1 MNTNAKRQTKELP
14 GQSIQKLE
22 EEKKAQEN
30 IKQSNKSVW
39 DYLHEIESE
48 VYQLKHAA
56 EVNELQKTAKCY
68 DDAMK
73 NINKALIYV
82 EKTETVRSKEE
93 INKNKPKRERKEP
106 YSSRMV
112 GVVVIDGKKKDKWEI
127 QKTENSPILTKYRAH
142 KTEGLN
148 EEQQEHIKKTLNEM
162 EEQIKMIQ
170 DDYTVQQ
177 YKTFITQCLYPKVD
191 ESKF

>member
-1 MNTNAKRQTKELP
+1 MARGIKRQTKELP
-14 GQSIQKLE
+14 GQSIQKVE

-30 IKQSNKSVW
+30 VKQANKSVW
-39 DYLHEIESE
+39 DLIHEVESE
-48 VYQLKHAA
+48 VHQLKQAA

-82 EKTETVRSKEE
+82 EKTETIRSKEE
-93 INKNKPKRERKEP
+93 VNKSKPKREKTQP
-106 YSSRMV
+106 YSARMV
-112 GVVVIDGKKKDKWEI
+112 GVVVVDGKKKDKWEI
-127 QKTENSPILTKYRAH
+127 QKTETSPILTKYKAH
-142 KTEGLN
+142 KPEGLS
-148 EEQQEHIKKTLNEM
+148 EEQQEHIKKTLTEM
-162 EEQIKMIQ
+162 EEQIKTMQ

>member
-1 MNTNAKRQTKELP
+1 MGRGIKRQIKELP
-14 GQSIQKLE
+14 GQSLQKLE
-22 EEKKAQEN
+22 DQKKAQEN
-30 IKQSNKSVW
+30 VKQANKSVW
-39 DYLHEIESE
+39 DLIHEVESE
-48 VYQLKHAA
+48 VHQLKQAA

-93 INKNKPKRERKEP
+93 VNKTKPKREKAQP
-106 YSSRMV
+106 YSAIKV
-112 GVVVIDGKKKDKWEI
+112 GVVVVDGKKKDKWEI
-127 QKTENSPILTKYRAH
+127 QKTETSPVLTKYRAH
-142 KTEGLN
+142 KPEGLN
-148 EEQQEHIKKTLNEM
+148 EEQQEHIKKTLTEL
-162 EEQIKMIQ
+162 EEHIKTMQ

-177 YKTFITQCLYPKVD
+177 YKTFISQCLYPKVD